1 MGTLGFLSRKSRG
14 IDLDLKKRR
23 RKGAQIELFQEIW
36 CSSRVGTGMLGSFLS
51 GVKGVKYGFE
61 CQKEMWD
68 FTLNAAVGMDLIW
81 R

>member
-1 MGTLGFLSRKSRG
+1 
-14 IDLDLKKRR
+14 
-23 RKGAQIELFQEIW
+23 
-36 CSSRVGTGMLGSFLS
+36 MLGSFLS